1 MTQPRT
7 CLGLDLTNLI
17 SLFEKWR
24 NKIHKNHKFSLFLQN
39 FTTKKKY
46 HSLSSFSENSDFSDF
61 KESDFWGKMYLGDLK
76 WDLNMEYGLRS
87 RLHWYRD
94 VKWDLKAWFLGKAE
108 QSVGFAFLRFVH
120 PPGIFSWILL
130 NSWVLLRSNWRNYGK
145 PFCLQRSVSPFFS
158 FFFGVE
164 KEGFGNDGEDLHIR
178 GDGGCHLCGA
188 QWGRFTLWLD
198 GSSPGKQG
206 SALFLHSFF
215 FLASFSYP
223 FLFCSCE
230 LSNHKLLVGDHGNL
244 ATGFRLIYLQINR
257 SWKLWKP
264 GDVTPHLKW
273 QT

>member
-1 MTQPRT
+1 MDWH
-7 CLGLDLTNLI
+7 LGCINIGTLSGTSKLGFWAKPNRALVSHSYGLCTH
-17 SLFEKWR
+17 R
-24 NKIHKNHKFSLFLQN
+24 VFSLGSCLTAEF
-39 FTTKKKY
+39 
-46 HSLSSFSENSDFSDF
+46 SLEAI
-61 KESDFWGKMYLGDLK
+61 G
-76 WDLNMEYGLRS
+76 
-87 RLHWYRD
+87 
-94 VKWDLKAWFLGKAE
+94 
-108 QSVGFAFLRFVH
+108 
-120 PPGIFSWILL
+120 GITE
-130 NSWVLLRSNWRNYGK
+130 K
-145 PFCLQRSVSPFFS
+145 PFVCKDLSHLFFL
-158 FFFGVE
+158 FFLGVE

-230 LSNHKLLVGDHGNL
+230 LSDHKLLVGDHGNL

-257 SWKLWKP
+257 SCKLWKP

-273 QT
+273 PT